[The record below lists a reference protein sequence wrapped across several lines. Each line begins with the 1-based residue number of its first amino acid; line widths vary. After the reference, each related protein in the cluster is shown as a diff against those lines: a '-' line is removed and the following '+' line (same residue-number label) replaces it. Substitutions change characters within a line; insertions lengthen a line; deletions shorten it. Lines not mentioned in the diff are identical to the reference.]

1 MYVMAYGGP
10 LPYGLAGPAAAPG
23 AGGGGAGPSGAPAQP
38 PLERRHPIP
47 VLHPVY
53 CTPPAQGGAGGAP
66 APPGSGGYYV
76 GPPSPYPVMYGMYA
90 SPPAYDPRLVQNYL
104 PPMYTPY
111 YGMPPS
117 AGPNPWAAHAGAAGS
132 GGPSPGAAAAG
143 GAGATPE
150 APPAAAEPEAP
161 PPAGG
166 AAAREPLGLARLNLP
181 LIFRLLFFLFLINQ
195 DGNRVRLAAMGALCV
210 AIYLHQVGALR
221 RLPRFVPRIR
231 VAPADPRAGAGAA
244 RGRAGLGAEV
254 ATAVVAFFAS
264 LIPTWS
270 IEDHLEG
277 PPPQRQ
283 PAEHEHQ
290 D

>member
-1 MYVMAYGGP
+1 MAYGGP

-117 AGPNPWAAHAGAAGS
+117 AGPNP
-132 GGPSPGAAAAG
+132 
-143 GAGATPE
+143 
-150 APPAAAEPEAP
+150 PAAAEPEAP

-210 AIYLHQVGALR
+210 AIYLHQVGVLR

-254 ATAVVAFFAS
+254 ATAVVLLCIAH
-264 LIPTWS
+264 P
-270 IEDHLEG
+270 HLE
-277 PPPQRQ
+277 
-283 PAEHEHQ
+283 
-290 D
+290 

>member
-1 MYVMAYGGP
+1 MAYGGP
-10 LPYGLAGPAAAPG
+10 LPYGLAGPAAAPS

-117 AGPNPWAAHAGAAGS
+117 AGPNPWAAHAGA
-132 GGPSPGAAAAG
+132 GGGGARGAPACRGGRGEGALGVGAAEPAAHFPAALLPLPDQPG
-143 GAGATPE
+143 RQPGPPRRDGRLVRGHLPAPGRGATP
-150 APPAAAEPEAP
+150 PPALRAPDPRRPGRPPGRGWGGPGAGRPRSRGRHGRGCLLCIAHPHLEHRGPPRGTASAAPARGARAP
-161 PPAGG
+161 
-166 AAAREPLGLARLNLP
+166 RLNY
-181 LIFRLLFFLFLINQ
+181 I
-195 DGNRVRLAAMGALCV
+195 AL
-210 AIYLHQVGALR
+210 
-221 RLPRFVPRIR
+221 
-231 VAPADPRAGAGAA
+231 
-244 RGRAGLGAEV
+244 
-254 ATAVVAFFAS
+254 
-264 LIPTWS
+264 
-270 IEDHLEG
+270 
-277 PPPQRQ
+277 Q
-283 PAEHEHQ
+283 PGV
-290 D
+290 